1 MNYFLSLSTVEVY
14 MTIYY
19 ILLDYNVFS
28 RSFNIYISTR
38 NLRRRIYSYFYTVV
52 ADCIEAE
59 RRKVEAESILAVVE
73 IVLLEELG
81 GIAPAVPYSSSSY
94 RRRWRRTW
102 RVSQPAPLGIRIRR
116 EGRSP
121 PAAGAHPDH

>member
-14 MTIYY
+14 MTISY

-59 RRKVEAESILAVVE
+59 RRKVEAESILAVV
-73 IVLLEELG
+73 
-81 GIAPAVPYSSSSY
+81 
-94 RRRWRRTW
+94 
-102 RVSQPAPLGIRIRR
+102 
-116 EGRSP
+116 
-121 PAAGAHPDH
+121 